1 MANNALLSSSSYCFN
16 SSSFQLPTSTTTA
29 KRLTRTSQ
37 FLCNSI
43 NSNANPQT
51 PIQVSCLRFKQNP
64 NFPFSWHQSA
74 HSHKLLR
81 FNVVCSAAGEDADSL
96 VNPATSSDDSFS
108 WSSVILPFVF
118 PALGGL
124 LFGYD
129 IGATSGATISIQ
141 SPDLSG
147 TTWFSLSAVQ
157 LGLVVSGSLYGAL
170 FGSILVYPTA
180 DFLGRRR
187 ELIIAAGLYLLGGIT
202 TAFAPDLGVLLSGR
216 LLYGLGIG
224 MAMHGAPL
232 YIAET
237 CPSQIRGTLI
247 SLKELFIVLGILLGY
262 FVGSFQI
269 DAVGGWRYMYGLSA
283 PLALLMG
290 IGMWSLPSSPRWL
303 LLRAVQGQAPL
314 QEYKEKAI
322 SALSRLRGRPLGDK
336 VSEKEVESNLSSL
349 KSSYDEESQGN
360 LLEVFQGPS
369 LKAFIIG
376 GGLVLFQQI
385 TGQPSVLYYAGSI
398 LQTAGFS
405 AAADATRVS
414 VVIGVFKFL
423 MTGVAVLKVDDLGR
437 RPLLIT
443 GVSGIVLSLFLLSA
457 YYKFL
462 GGFPLVAVAALLL
475 YVGCYQARTF
485 FIRRFSLM
493 LSPFLDMLAHS
504 KEGKG
509 ISLAVLTNFGS
520 NAIVTFAF
528 SPLKELLGAEN
539 LFLLFGAIAVV
550 ALVFTITIV
559 PETKGLS
566 LEEIESKVLK

>member
-1 MANNALLSSSSYCFN
+1 MGLLSSG
-16 SSSFQLPTSTTTA
+16 
-29 KRLTRTSQ
+29 
-37 FLCNSI
+37 
-43 NSNANPQT
+43 
-51 PIQVSCLRFKQNP
+51 RFK
-64 NFPFSWHQSA
+64 SKVGASSA
-74 HSHKLLR
+74 EAKS
-81 FNVVCSAAGEDADSL
+81 FDSEGAPQE
-96 VNPATSSDDSFS
+96 VFA
-108 WSSVILPFVF
+108 WSSVILPFLF

-129 IGATSGATISIQ
+129 IGATSGATISLQ
-141 SPDLSG
+141 SPELSG
-147 TTWFSLSAVQ
+147 TNWFNLSAVE

-170 FGSILVYPTA
+170 LGSVIVYPIA

-187 ELIIAAGLYLLGGIT
+187 ELITASVLYVFGGLL
-202 TAFAPDLGVLLSGR
+202 TAYAPGLGVLLVGR

-262 FVGSFQI
+262 FVGSFEI
-269 DAVGGWRYMYGLSA
+269 NAVGGWRYMYGVSA
-283 PLALLMG
+283 PIALVMG
-290 IGMWSLPSSPRWL
+290 LGMLSLPPSPRWL
-303 LLRAVQGQAPL
+303 LLRGVQGKGPL

-322 SALSRLRGRPLGDK
+322 IALQRLRGWSTGDK
-336 VSEKEVESNLSSL
+336 VSEKQIEDTLVSL
-349 KSSYDEESQGN
+349 KSAYTDQDSEGSF
-360 LLEVFQGPS
+360 LEVFRGPS

-405 AAADATRVS
+405 AAADATKVS
-414 VVIGVFKFL
+414 VIIGIFKFL
-423 MTGVAVLKVDDLGR
+423 MTGIAVLKVDDLGR
-437 RPLLIT
+437 RPLLIG
-443 GVSGIVLSLFLLSA
+443 GVGGIALSLVLLSA

-462 GGFPLVAVAALLL
+462 GGFPFVAVAALLL
-475 YVGCYQARTF
+475 YVGCYQISFGPISWLMVSEIFPLRT
-485 FIRRFSLM
+485 R
-493 LSPFLDMLAHS
+493 
-504 KEGKG
+504 GKG

-528 SPLKELLGAEN
+528 SPLKEFLGAEN
-539 LFLLFGAIAVV
+539 LFLLFGAIALLSLLFVI
-550 ALVFTITIV
+550 FYV

-566 LEEIESKVLK
+566 LEDIESKVLSDK